1 MHSLRQDRNPV
12 YVSWMIPSIR
22 PQLQKGETLYGSIVS
37 LPSPAV
43 AEILSEAGY
52 DWLFIDA
59 EHGALDLGHLTQILQ
74 AVGHRIPCIV
84 RVPVAEEA
92 SIKRVL
98 DLGASGIIAPQVN
111 SSSHAARVIR
121 QARYAPMGQRGV
133 GIGRAHGYGAQFTD
147 YLQHANERISV
158 ILQVEHIDAVQALE
172 TTLECPGMDAILLGP
187 YDLAASMGRMGQVDH
202 PEVTQAI
209 DHVIETCYT
218 QKMPVGYFG
227 IDAKAVAPYRKKG
240 CQPLV
245 TGADSLFLMEAARN
259 ACRAIREDHQAT

>member
-1 MHSLRQDRNPV
+1 
-12 YVSWMIPSIR
+12 MIPSIR
-22 PQLQKGETLYGSIVS
+22 PQLRKGETLYGSIVS

-111 SSSHAARVIR
+111 SSSHAA
-121 QARYAPMGQRGV
+121 
-133 GIGRAHGYGAQFTD
+133 
-147 YLQHANERISV
+147 S
-158 ILQVEHIDAVQALE
+158 
-172 TTLECPGMDAILLGP
+172 CLL
-187 YDLAASMGRMGQVDH
+187 
-202 PEVTQAI
+202 
-209 DHVIETCYT
+209 YT
-218 QKMPVGYFG
+218 SPSPR
-227 IDAKAVAPYRKKG
+227 D
-240 CQPLV
+240 
-245 TGADSLFLMEAARN
+245 
-259 ACRAIREDHQAT
+259 

>member
-1 MHSLRQDRNPV
+1 M
-12 YVSWMIPSIR
+12 
-22 PQLQKGETLYGSIVS
+22 
-37 LPSPAV
+37 
-43 AEILSEAGY
+43 
-52 DWLFIDA
+52 
-59 EHGALDLGHLTQILQ
+59 
-74 AVGHRIPCIV
+74 
-84 RVPVAEEA
+84 
-92 SIKRVL
+92 L

-209 DHVIETCYT
+209 DHVIETCHAH
-218 QKMPVGYFG
+218 KMPVGYFG

-240 CQPLV
+240 CQLLV

-259 ACRAIREDHQAT
+259 ACRAIREDQPAT

>member
-1 MHSLRQDRNPV
+1 MHGLRLDRIPV

-22 PQLQKGETLYGSIVS
+22 PQLRKGETLYGSIVS

-111 SSSHAARVIR
+111 CSHAARVLPPVTPHGP
-121 QARYAPMGQRGV
+121 AGRYRRLTAM
-133 GIGRAHGYGAQFTD
+133 
-147 YLQHANERISV
+147 
-158 ILQVEHIDAVQALE
+158 ALNSQ
-172 TTLECPGMDAILLGP
+172 TTCN
-187 YDLAASMGRMGQVDH
+187 
-202 PEVTQAI
+202 
-209 DHVIETCYT
+209 
-218 QKMPVGYFG
+218 MPTNGF
-227 IDAKAVAPYRKKG
+227 R
-240 CQPLV
+240 
-245 TGADSLFLMEAARN
+245 
-259 ACRAIREDHQAT
+259 